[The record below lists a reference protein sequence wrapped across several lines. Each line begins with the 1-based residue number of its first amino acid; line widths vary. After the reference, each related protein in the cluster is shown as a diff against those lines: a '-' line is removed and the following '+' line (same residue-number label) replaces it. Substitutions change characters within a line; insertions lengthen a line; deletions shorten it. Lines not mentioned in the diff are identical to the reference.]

1 MRRNSDDPFDDIF
14 REIQR
19 MMNDVMGMQGEPMEF
34 GDNMSTDTHVDI
46 HEYDEEILVIAD
58 LPGVEKSAIDLQ
70 CDGRTLAIS
79 ATGENRRYEERVRL
93 PSPVDETSATAR
105 YNNGILEV
113 TLERLDDSAQISIE

>member
-19 MMNDVMGMQGEPMEF
+19 MMNDVMGAQGNPMDV
-34 GDNMSTDTHVDI
+34 GDDVRTDTHIDI
-46 HEYDEEILVIAD
+46 HEYDEEVLVIAD
-58 LPGVEKSAIDLQ
+58 IPGVDKSAIDLQ

-79 ATGENRRYEERVRL
+79 ASGENRRYEERVRL
-93 PSPVDETSATAR
+93 PSLVDETTATAR